1 MRILNRPMFRYG
13 GPIKEGIMQGM
24 RNNYQSGQL
33 VKPGPGRPGY
43 QGNPRFIN
51 LGGGQ
56 PPVNVNLTN
65 ATKLQKLKNLYQ
77 NPKFSER
84 GAYEAI
90 KKYGPKAFNWLK
102 GGIGGALTRFPGM
115 TQLAAYYAAAK
126 PTPVDIKYDITRR
139 ENLLPMFGDTKT
151 TVEKKIKR
159 NLAEESNPNNPW
171 RYNKYK
177 HGPRKE
183 HPDYDPEKSSY
194 WPWAKGAVETG
205 GDDGTKKTDTGIGPG
220 AQFKESTAPIITAS
234 QREKLA
240 KDQQNA
246 RLKSYLDMMG
256 YDSAKKTAMSDALI
270 DASAL
275 VQDATTEAGSIKKAD
290 WGKLIN
296 RAIQTTSKRLDKP
309 AQIRE
314 AVGLMMTKGEIE
326 KDIASGKGS
335 PQRQV
340 ARDLVAA
347 GVYKTEKE
355 ALSKLANVGSFED
368 TMAALASKTG
378 KVTGDMIKV
387 AWISDQKTPPRDH
400 FKSTDKV
407 YKDFKEKMEDAGNE
421 YNIELEF
428 VDKMIDDKNPGDA
441 FVVDDT
447 LVIVKSDG
455 TLDYKWK

>member
-13 GPIKEGIMQGM
+13 GPIKEGVMHGM

-33 VKPGPGRPGY
+33 VRPGPGRPGY

-220 AQFKESTAPIITAS
+220 AQFKEDTAPIITAEM
-234 QREKLA
+234 REKIA
-240 KDQQNA
+240 KDAQNK

-256 YDSAKKTAMSDALI
+256 YDSAKKGALSDALI

-275 VQDATTEAGSIKKAD
+275 VQDATTEAGSIKHAD
-290 WGKLIN
+290 WGQLIN
-296 RAIQTTSKRLDKP
+296 KAIQTTSRRLDKP

-314 AVGLMMTKGEIE
+314 AVGLMTTKAEIE
-326 KDIASGKGS
+326 KDMSA
-335 PQRQV
+335 
-340 ARDLVAA
+340 
-347 GVYKTEKE
+347 EE
-355 ALSKLANVGSFED
+355 NKLAKELTAKRITKLDEELKGNSFAENKVLTAK
-368 TMAALASKTG
+368 TMPGQPGFDAAVELTKG
-378 KVTGDMIKV
+378 
-387 AWISDQKTPPRDH
+387 
-400 FKSTDKV
+400 
-407 YKDFKEKMEDAGNE
+407 KDFKGN
-421 YNIELEF
+421 L
-428 VDKMIDDKNPGDA
+428 VTATDWT
-441 FVVDDT
+441 DT
-447 LVIVKSDG
+447 LEDMQDEPTSKGLNEKQLIKKYTNKLIEGKGYEDGDYTVGDNLVTIKDSLVISVE
-455 TLDYKWK
+455 